1 MPGGGQRGLVAPQ
14 NTFLENVMKKVSEQP
29 DCSFL
34 IGNAQIVDYPIV
46 FVSDQFSSMIGYRYS
61 TFYITRVKTYRDNY
75 QEELCHA
82 EAYQV

>member
-14 NTFLENVMKKVSEQP
+14 NTFLESVMKKVSEQP

-46 FVSDQFSSMIGYRYS
+46 FVSEQFSSMIGYRYY
-61 TFYITRVKTYRDNY
+61 TYLTILIKTYKYN
-75 QEELCHA
+75 
-82 EAYQV
+82 

>member
-14 NTFLENVMKKVSEQP
+14 NTFLESVMKKVSDQP

-61 TFYITRVKTYRDNY
+61 TFLTMIKPTNQCYS
-75 QEELCHA
+75 QEELCDA